1 MNRRKKKDRLA
12 AVSPKF
18 DQVFFRSGGCESG
31 GGVPLRASKADETKP
46 DDPGQHKEPGRG
58 QRSLPGREG
67 AVSAPV
73 KPLHGKRTAAVVI
86 TVKAV

>member
-1 MNRRKKKDRLA
+1 MHNIFNDIYPTTRKAVNRRKKKDRLA

-46 DDPGQHKEPGRG
+46 GDPG
-58 QRSLPGREG
+58 
-67 AVSAPV
+67 
-73 KPLHGKRTAAVVI
+73 
-86 TVKAV
+86 